1 MWGWRLFE
9 GYSSNMLKLLDQLNH
24 AKLRIQQHPR
34 YHFYWFVQLYIINGL
49 VLGWWASI
57 INRSF
62 LFVIARWCGSFQSM
76 IQRKELMMSINIDMK
91 MMMSTDFNEED
102 KYSFEY

>member
-9 GYSSNMLKLLDQLNH
+9 GYSSNMLKLVDQLNR
-24 AKLRIQQHPR
+24 AKLGIQQHPG
-34 YHFYWFVQLYIINGL
+34 YHFHWFVQLYIINGL

-62 LFVIARWCGSFQSM
+62 LFVFARWCGSFQSM
-76 IQRKELMMSINIDMK
+76 IRVTGFVHAICVLCESLDL
-91 MMMSTDFNEED
+91 FH
-102 KYSFEY
+102 FLLFHFL